1 MRLLLAFI
9 ALACVDA
16 RWGAG
21 GGKGAA
27 HRKREARD
35 QVLLEEIRAQHEDIT
50 ENEMLEILA
59 ERRVEADAHHHHKR
73 RAKLHAH
80 MNSQDYLH
88 SGGLVRGMPRAASPR
103 FASIGLARAGESH
116 RHGVRRHLGAH
127 DSVHSLRHVG
137 QPEEAQ
143 YAEQAEARQVRL
155 TAGICACPI
164 CPCVKPGPT
173 PRSSATASV
182 ARVTRAMRASRGAT
196 ARAPRAG
203 SVLRTGR
210 CTRALFVNAPGGW
223 DGPKAAKGNGHSS
236 H

>member
-88 SGGLVRGMPRAASPR
+88 SGGLVGQLVSGTELLVIHVDAA
-103 FASIGLARAGESH
+103 ART
-116 RHGVRRHLGAH
+116 
-127 DSVHSLRHVG
+127 VHFNCR
-137 QPEEAQ
+137 
-143 YAEQAEARQVRL
+143 
-155 TAGICACPI
+155 
-164 CPCVKPGPT
+164 
-173 PRSSATASV
+173 
-182 ARVTRAMRASRGAT
+182 
-196 ARAPRAG
+196 
-203 SVLRTGR
+203 
-210 CTRALFVNAPGGW
+210 
-223 DGPKAAKGNGHSS
+223 
-236 H
+236 